1 MPTFSEAVQESG
13 RLALCALFAGNEAVN
28 ALLSPLTGDSLGLYP
43 LTSGLRRKLCSD
55 DPANDPVYV
64 PPFEGGQC
72 DAPYLVDFDIKAED
86 GGVIGGGPVLTNG
99 PIAGVRSVPLNN
111 ATPPLNSLEVGS
123 HGSLNFVGT
132 CDTTSNTGF
141 QWRQVSTVIGGS
153 IELLSVTP
161 CGANDCGDPPPPPA
175 EPGPITTN
183 PPDITY
189 NIDGDTTIT
198 VPISF
203 TFSPAY
209 VALDGSINIP
219 VNFDVGGVD
228 FNGEVTVSPEFNF
241 EFNPGGIDRGPGT
254 VDDPDGI
261 GSPGIPSVPPALPP
275 ENTLPIIGVLVY
287 SDIDSDFGP
296 SGIFFDAGPDI
307 YVPRVAS
314 VKFAIRTADSIGWTA
329 DQDVKNLESYIPCPA
344 LQGAIAVRVQ
354 AAPGVTSRFTP
365 VRGRLLTTDQP

>member
-1 MPTFSEAVQESG
+1 MPSFSEAVQESG

-43 LTSGLRRKLCSD
+43 LTTGLRRKLCSD
-55 DPANDPVYV
+55 DPANDPVYE
-64 PPFEGGQC
+64 PPFTGGQC
-72 DAPYLVDFDIKAED
+72 NEAYLVSWESQNSDATTSSAT
-86 GGVIGGGPVLTNG
+86 VLARG
-99 PIAGVRSVPLNN
+99 PI
-111 ATPPLNSLEVGS
+111 VGIRR
-123 HGSLNFVGT
+123 T
-132 CDTTSNTGF
+132 ITSATGF
-141 QWRQVSTVIGGS
+141 R
-153 IELLSVTP
+153 IELGCNGLQPASPV
-161 CGANDCGDPPPPPA
+161 CGFVADVGFSWQELVSGNRPDPTGTQQIVNVVACGLDNCGDIPPA
-175 EPGPITTN
+175 PPEPGPITTN

-203 TFSPAY
+203 TFAPAY
-209 VALDGSINIP
+209 VELDGSINIP
-219 VNFDVGGVD
+219 VTFDVGGVD
-228 FNGEVTVSPEFNF
+228 FNGEVTVSPEFKF

-275 ENTLPIIGVLVY
+275 EDSLPIIGVIVY

-296 SGIFFDAGPDI
+296 TGIFFDSGPDI

-314 VKFAIRTADSIGWTA
+314 VKFAIRTADSIAWTS
-329 DQDVKNLESYIPCPA
+329 DLDVKNLECYVPCPA

-354 AAPGVTSRFTP
+354 AVAGVTSRFSP
-365 VRGRLLTTDQP
+365 VRGRLLTNESA